1 MKHHLSLFFVL
12 LLTMTGSTQAFNSYY
27 APPKQSI
34 ESPTQTI
41 QNTLEKLQTFSVN
54 RKNTNPELL
63 RGFIENE
70 IIPHFAFDQ
79 MTYWIAGPYAR
90 HMNAENMK
98 ELESSVK
105 KTFLNSL
112 STHLGNY
119 NASSTRANIKRTQ
132 FRGRDEANVS
142 MMLIS
147 NKQMPDRLD
156 FRMKLQGNNW
166 KIIDVT
172 ANGLSAAMYYRQY
185 FMSTLQQYR

>member
-1 MKHHLSLFFVL
+1 MKRHLSLLFVL
-12 LLTMTGSTQAFNSYY
+12 LLTMTSSVQAFNGYY
-27 APPKQSI
+27 APPKQTI
-34 ESPTQTI
+34 ESPLQTI
-41 QNTLEKLQTFSVN
+41 QSALEKLQAFSTN
-54 RKNTNPELL
+54 KKNTNPELL

-90 HMNAENMK
+90 RMNAENMK
-98 ELESSVK
+98 ELENSVK

-119 NASSTRANIKRTQ
+119 NASSIRANLKRAQ
-132 FRGRDEANVS
+132 YRGRDEANVS
-142 MMLIS
+142 MMLIGT
-147 NKQMPDRLD
+147 KQMPDRLD
-156 FRMKLQGNNW
+156 FRMKLQGKNW
-166 KIIDVT
+166 KIIDIT